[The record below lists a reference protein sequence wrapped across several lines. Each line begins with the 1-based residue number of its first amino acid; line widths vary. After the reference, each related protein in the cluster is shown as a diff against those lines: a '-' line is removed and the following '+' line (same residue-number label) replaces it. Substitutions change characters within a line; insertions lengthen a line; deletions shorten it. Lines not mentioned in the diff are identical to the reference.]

1 MKPTRPPIRA
11 LSHLWGMGFNG
22 LSVSLRHGA
31 AMKKSVSLS
40 DLVSRAFLGAL
51 ALFNLTLV
59 FSVMVIGALGASS
72 LAAKAQ
78 TTPACTGQNLLD
90 VMAQTDPDGYQRVLD
105 AAADTVFGDHIFY
118 RVERPGTAPSYLF
131 GTMHMTDERVL
142 AMPDAAANAL
152 TNADIVAIEATEIL
166 DETKAQ
172 MALLGR
178 PDLTMFTGDERLD
191 DFMTEQQKAV
201 IEAGLEQK
209 GMKLALV
216 NRMKPWLLSGMLALP
231 ACETARKQG
240 GAKILDVFIAEQAQQ
255 GGKEL
260 VGLETIIEQL
270 EAMDS
275 IAMADHIAGLAD
287 TLKFVDYM
295 DDVIETMIIA
305 YDAGDIGIVWPL
317 LQNFKPDGFETDAK
331 AANGYASFEEIM
343 VNKRNQTM
351 FDRSLP
357 LLERG
362 NAFIAVGALH
372 LPGQNGLAQ
381 MYTDAGYT
389 VTPM

>member
-1 MKPTRPPIRA
+1 MYDSAPMKNSVYLPRFAERA
-11 LSHLWGMGFNG
+11 ILGLLAMFNI
-22 LSVSLRHGA
+22 A
-31 AMKKSVSLS
+31 
-40 DLVSRAFLGAL
+40 
-51 ALFNLTLV
+51 LV
-59 FSVMVIGALGASS
+59 FSVVVIAALGASS

-78 TTPACTGQNLLD
+78 SQPSCTGQNLLE
-90 VMAQTDPDGYQRVLD
+90 MMEGTDPEGYQRVLD
-105 AAADTVFGDHIFY
+105 AAADTVFGDHVFY
-118 RVERPGTAPSYLF
+118 RVEKPGTAPSFLF

-142 AMPDAAANAL
+142 DMPDAAAKAL
-152 TNADIVAIEATEIL
+152 ANADIVAIEATEIL

-172 MALLGR
+172 MTLLGR
-178 PDLTMFTGDERLD
+178 PDLTMFTGDQRLD
-191 DFMTEQQKAV
+191 DFMTAQQKAV

-231 ACETARKQG
+231 ACETARKQA

-275 IAMADHIAGLAD
+275 IAMEDHIAGLAD

-305 YDAGDIGIVWPL
+305 YDEGDIGIVWPL
-317 LQNFKPDGFETDAK
+317 LQNFKPDGFEADSN
-331 AANGYASFEEIM
+331 AANGYTSFEEIM

-351 FDRSLP
+351 FDRSIP

-372 LPGQNGLAQ
+372 LPGENGLAQ